1 MAKSSDY
8 QKAVHITALLNDI
21 DKKKKDIDG
30 SWKTCSSPA
39 LKQIGSKKIQ
49 GKATLVKKM
58 KLMRNVINAI
68 IKELE
73 G

>member
-8 QKAVHITALLNDI
+8 QKAVHITSLIKNI
-21 DKKKKDIDG
+21 DKKKKDLDAT
-30 SWKTCSSPA
+30 WKASSTPA
-39 LKQIGSKKIQ
+39 LNQTGSKKIG
-49 GKATLVKKM
+49 GKATLVKKL